1 MKPTMRFVTL
11 ALTIGL
17 ACVAQAADRTEITFT
32 DGRIF
37 PRA

>member
-1 MKPTMRFVTL
+1 MKLNAKLATL

-17 ACVAQAADRTEITFT
+17 ACLAQAADRTEITFT

-37 PRA
+37 P